1 VKRLAL
7 ILFILSCGVFAV
19 GQSRVELALVNS
31 YPEVRVDGRP
41 FFIHSAAFF
50 YCRIPADRWESFLR
64 RYREMGINTLDLY
77 VPWNWHEPA
86 EGALD
91 LDGHSNPRRNI
102 KGLLNLAERLGFKVI
117 LQPGPVIL
125 NEWKHGGYPEWLL
138 ERPEYNMPLVD
149 RLEGRYA
156 PMSNLAPRNSEEAS
170 RGWLENATH
179 MKYARGWLEAVAR
192 ELVAPH
198 WAQKGGAILFLQL
211 DDDQALGRSNYS
223 GPVFWRYMHE
233 LRRMLAAGGAD
244 LPVFIN
250 PTDMRVSAAGWDPSF
265 EQPIAAMGQWYQPA
279 ARPEAVANVPGM
291 PLAAS
296 DFDEIEFFTETL
308 KTQPAFPAMI
318 IEFQAGWYC
327 PAYDVAPRASDPA
340 NTLLAARA
348 LFENG
353 LKGLNYFPLQDTVYP
368 AGYEVPWA
376 NRHYTWEAALKAD
389 GSDGPKAAA
398 VRRNGRLIEGL
409 GAQLAAAHKW
419 ADVGLVYPLGSYP
432 QDKLRP
438 ADIQRISAAA
448 IALQRALRRAGF
460 SAEYLDPQYAS
471 PEQLKRYRALI
482 MPADDKFEISE
493 RAARWLSQ
501 ATAAGPALVVYPGVP
516 EGITPAPA
524 VAGSLDEA
532 LGKLEA
538 AGARKMV
545 QGASPGLLVSAQVS
559 NQRGSGAYAFVFAT
573 NPDYQ
578 NARRVKLSVLDPRS
592 EGRHIDIPEFTLRA
606 KDSVALPI
614 RLPLCEGSS
623 SLQPPV
629 SSLTCQDEL
638 LYATGELTGF
648 RRLGSR
654 VELTFYAPEQI
665 EARLRLERARERG
678 ASRVEATQEFTLK
691 IPAGDAPEYTRTLT
705 VSLQPSG
712 AKPAEPARLPKAT
725 GAAQSSQA
733 GVAGSFPGPAVRK
746 GEAVAYRHDFDSDGE
761 AECVLENERLR
772 AVFSPGSGGRAFEI
786 IDKSTGRNLTTTV
799 GAFRDRFSYYE
810 QAPGASKLRL
820 RGAFGLHNRPYAVG
834 WLKEGEPAA
843 TLRLGYRAPDVLPAG
858 AQILK
863 TIMLFGGRDYL
874 LVQYEVGL
882 TPPSPLQQFI
892 SVHSL
897 PYQDFEQGPG
907 WVTACGNNQIVA
919 IAWDMEAAQASV
931 ERQPKS
937 ALLNIKFPPLD
948 GALARQR
955 FRIAWRAASGPPAT
969 ARQIGEQLAG
979 YLK

>member
-1 VKRLAL
+1 MKRLVLL
-7 ILFILSCGVFAV
+7 IVLFSSLGAA

-77 VPWNWHEPA
+77 VPWNWHEPT

-91 LDGHSNPRRNI
+91 LDGHSNPQRNI

-117 LQPGPVIL
+117 LRPGPVIL
-125 NEWKHGGYPEWLL
+125 NEWKHGGYPDWLL
-138 ERPEYNMPLVD
+138 ERPEYNMPPVD

-179 MKYARGWLEAVAR
+179 MKYARGWLEAVGR

-198 WAQKGGAILFLQL
+198 SAQKGGAILFLQL
-211 DDDQALGRSNYS
+211 DDDQALGRSNYN

-265 EQPIAAMGQWYQPA
+265 EQPIAALGQWYQPA

-308 KTQPAFPAMI
+308 KTQPGFAAMI

-327 PAYDVAPRASDPA
+327 PAYDIAPRASDPA
-340 NTLLAARA
+340 NTLLAARV

-409 GAQLAAAHKW
+409 GAQLATAHKW
-419 ADVGLVYPLGSYP
+419 ADVGLVYPLGAYP

-448 IALQRALRRAGF
+448 IALQRNLRRAGF

-493 RAARWLSQ
+493 RAAWLLSQ
-501 ATAAGPALVVYPGVP
+501 ATAAGLALVVYPRVP
-516 EGITPAPA
+516 EGIKPAPA

-532 LGKLEA
+532 IGKLET
-538 AGARKMV
+538 AGARKIV

-578 NARRVKLSVLDPRS
+578 NARRAKLSVLDPRS

-623 SLQPPV
+623 SLQPAV
-629 SSLTCQDEL
+629 SSLICQDEL
-638 LYATGELTGF
+638 LYATGELTAF
-648 RRLGSR
+648 RRVGSR

-665 EARLRLERARERG
+665 EARLRLERARQRG

-691 IPAGDAPEYTRTLT
+691 IAAGDAPEYTRTLT

-712 AKPAEPARLPKAT
+712 AKTSEPARLPKA
-725 GAAQSSQA
+725 A
-733 GVAGSFPGPAVRK
+733 GRTEPRPSGSDREPKEPGRSLIPHRGTARL
-746 GEAVAYRHDFDSDGE
+746 DGE
-761 AECVLENERLR
+761 QECVLENERLR

-786 IDKSTGRNLTTTV
+786 IDKSTGQNLTTTV

-810 QAPGASKLRL
+810 QAPGANKLRL
-820 RGAFGLHNRPYAVG
+820 RGAFGLHNRPYAFE

-843 TLRLGYRAPDVLPAG
+843 TLRLSYRAPDVLPAG
-858 AQILK
+858 AHILK

-874 LVQYEVGL
+874 LVQYELSL

-919 IAWDMEAAQASV
+919 IAWDVEAAEASV

-948 GALARQR
+948 GALAQQR

>member
-1 VKRLAL
+1 VKRLVLL
-7 ILFILSCGVFAV
+7 IVLFSSLGAA

-77 VPWNWHEPA
+77 VPWNWHEPT

-91 LDGHSNPRRNI
+91 LDGHSNPQRNI

-117 LQPGPVIL
+117 LRPGPVIL
-125 NEWKHGGYPEWLL
+125 NEWKHGGYPDWLL
-138 ERPEYNMPLVD
+138 ERPEYNMPPVD

-179 MKYARGWLEAVAR
+179 MKYARGWLEAVGR

-198 WAQKGGAILFLQL
+198 SAQKGGAILFLQL
-211 DDDQALGRSNYS
+211 DDDQALGRSNYN

-265 EQPIAAMGQWYQPA
+265 EKPIAAMGQWYQPA

-308 KTQPAFPAMI
+308 KTQPGFPAMI

-327 PAYDVAPRASDPA
+327 PAYDIAPRASDPA

-419 ADVGLVYPLGSYP
+419 ADVGLVYPLGAYP

-448 IALQRALRRAGF
+448 IALQRDLRRAGF

-493 RAARWLSQ
+493 RAARLLSQ
-501 ATAAGPALVVYPGVP
+501 ATAAGLALVVYPRVP
-516 EGITPAPA
+516 EGIKPAPA

-532 LGKLEA
+532 IGKLET
-538 AGARKMV
+538 AGARKIV

-578 NARRVKLSVLDPRS
+578 NARRAKLSVLDPRS

-623 SLQPPV
+623 SLQPAV
-629 SSLTCQDEL
+629 SSLICQDEL
-638 LYATGELTGF
+638 LYATGELTAF
-648 RRLGSR
+648 RRVGSR

-665 EARLRLERARERG
+665 EARLRLERARARG
-678 ASRVEATQEFTLK
+678 ASRVEATQEFTVK
-691 IPAGDAPEYTRTLT
+691 IPIGNAPDYVRTLT

-712 AKPAEPARLPKAT
+712 AKPSEPARLPKA
-725 GAAQSSQA
+725 A
-733 GVAGSFPGPAVRK
+733 GRTEPRPSGSGREPKEPGRSLIPHRGTARL
-746 GEAVAYRHDFDSDGE
+746 DGE
-761 AECVLENERLR
+761 QECVLENERLR

-786 IDKSTGRNLTTTV
+786 IDKSTGHNLTTTV

-820 RGAFGLHNRPYAVG
+820 RGAFGLHNRPYRFSIDGIGGLEMKYDAD
-834 WLKEGEPAA
+834 E
-843 TLRLGYRAPDVLPAG
+843 VLPAG
-858 AQILK
+858 ARIFKRFSLPD
-863 TIMLFGGRDYL
+863 GRDYL
-874 LVQYEVGL
+874 RADYEVIL
-882 TPPSPLQQFI
+882 REPSPRQQFI

-897 PYQDFEQGPG
+897 PYQDFEQGSN
-907 WVTACGNNQIVA
+907 WVAACGNNQIVA
-919 IAWDMEAAQASV
+919 IAWDVEAAEAGV